1 MPYPKAAV
9 DESYLLL
16 PQKLDSIF
24 ARRQQ
29 AAIGW
34 QESKYLTRVQY
45 GGGPAHSYWQ
55 QEEAG
60 GIHGVMNFKADGG
73 KIAAMAR
80 SVCHARGVPFVRHD
94 VWKAMA
100 TDDVLGAAFC
110 RLLMYTDAYSVPKN
124 IHDGWSMYL
133 RTWRP
138 GKPHPEEWPAS
149 WAFGQGVA

>member
-16 PQKLDSIF
+16 PQKLDSVF

-29 AAIGW
+29 ASIGW

-55 QEEAG
+55 QEETG

-73 KIAAMAR
+73 KIAALAR

-110 RLLMYTDAYSVPKN
+110 RLLMYTDAYPVPKTEKE
-124 IHDGWSMYL
+124 GWEMYL
-133 RTWRP
+133 RPWRP
-138 GKPHPEEWPAS
+138 GKPHPEEWAAS
-149 WAFGQGVA
+149 WVFGQGVA

>member
-1 MPYPKAAV
+1 MPYPKDAV
-9 DESYLLL
+9 NESYKLL
-16 PQKLDSIF
+16 PDKMDTLE

-55 QEEAG
+55 MEETG
-60 GIHGVMNFKADGG
+60 GVHGVMNFKADGG
-73 KIAAMAR
+73 KIAALAR
-80 SVCHARGVPFVRHD
+80 SVCHARGFPFVRHD
-94 VWKAMA
+94 VWKALA

-110 RLLMYTDAYSVPKN
+110 RLLMYTDAYPVPKTEKE
-124 IHDGWSMYL
+124 GWSMYL

-138 GKPHPEEWPAS
+138 GRPHPEYWPQA
-149 WAFGQGVA
+149 WAFGLSV

>member
-1 MPYPKAAV
+1 MPYPKDAV
-9 DESYLLL
+9 NESYKLL
-16 PQKLDSIF
+16 PDKMDTLE
-24 ARRQQ
+24 ARCQQ

-55 QEEAG
+55 MEETG
-60 GIHGVMNFKADGG
+60 GVHGVMNFKADGG
-73 KIAAMAR
+73 KIAALAR

-94 VWKAMA
+94 VWKALA

-110 RLLMYTDAYSVPKN
+110 RLLMYTDAYPVPKTEKE
-124 IHDGWSMYL
+124 GWSMYL

-138 GKPHPEEWPAS
+138 GRPHPEYWPQA
-149 WAFGQGVA
+149 WEFGMSV